1 MNINS
6 SSVPARVLFY
16 STFAVIL
23 TVGMRVIAPI
33 LTTIFFS
40 IFAALIFIPL
50 VRWLKHKGIPS
61 GLSVLL
67 VILLFVFLVAILGLV
82 VVGAAIQFGN
92 QIPSCQT
99 NFTGFIDTFTHHIP
113 SNYIPSQ
120 GELSLNS
127 ILRDIASITFFLMKS
142 IINGLVNTGTTAGII
157 ILTTAFLLIDAANT
171 PEKMNSELETQSE
184 LQMRMSKFAKNLV
197 GFIVIRAETNLI
209 TAIGVTVIFLI
220 GGIDYAIL
228 WGVLIFLLSYIPYIG
243 LVIASIPPA
252 MLALFK
258 YGPVG
263 ALAVFVIIAVVNMLA
278 ENVVFPSLAGKGLKL
293 SPAFLFIAL
302 IYWSYVLGAVGVLL
316 SIPLTIVLK
325 ILLESFDDTK
335 WLVRLIG
342 PPDVWESEKAESGEN
357 KTV

>member
-6 SSVPARVLFY
+6 GSVPGRILVY
-16 STFAVIL
+16 STFAGIL
-23 TVGMRVIAPI
+23 TLVMRELAPI
-33 LTTIFFS
+33 LTTFFIS
-40 IFAALIFIPL
+40 IFAALIFIPRI
-50 VRWLKHKGIPS
+50 RWLKRKGIP
-61 GLSVLL
+61 GGVSVLL
-67 VILLFVFLVAILGLV
+67 VILLFVLIVVILGVIV
-82 VVGAAIQFGN
+82 VKAAIQFES
-92 QIPSCQT
+92 QTPIYQT
-99 NFTGFIDTFTHHIP
+99 NLLGFIDTLTH
-113 SNYIPSQ
+113 YIPSQ
-120 GELSLNS
+120 GDLTVNS
-127 ILRDIASITFFLMKS
+127 TLRSIASIMISLMKS
-142 IINGLVNTGTTAGII
+142 SINGLANAGTTAG
-157 ILTTAFLLIDAANT
+157 LVVFTTAFLLIEAANT
-171 PEKMNSELETQSE
+171 PEKTISELEQQSE
-184 LQMRMSKFAKNLV
+184 LQKRMSRLGKHVVDFLT
-197 GFIVIRAETNLI
+197 IRAETNLI

-220 GGIDYAIL
+220 GGIEYAIL

-278 ENVVFPSLAGKGLKL
+278 ENVIFPSLAGKGLKL

-302 IYWSYVLGAVGVLL
+302 IYWSYVLGTVGVLL

-335 WLVRLIG
+335 WLARLIG